1 MAPEQYAELIHFLWQ
16 KAQHDGLDGLKI
28 DAVICGMPGFDPDEI
43 RRLIPTPG
51 HAVLLL
57 FDAVRAEAQL
67 EINQI
72 FPLTDEGSA
81 DVSPH
86 DYLFDVIMAHFDA
99 ARPYQKAVVRL
110 WQDLFLNPMQ
120 VWTITP
126 YFMRAGDAWLSASG
140 GQRKDFWVH
149 AQKAAFQI
157 LLLATLKTWVGDD
170 TPDQSK
176 TMMALDKNLKDFC
189 AYSSFH

>member
-16 KAQHDGLDGLKI
+16 KAARDGLNGLKI
-28 DAVICGMPGFDPDEI
+28 ETIIYEMPAFNPDAI
-43 RRLIPTPG
+43 RRLIPTSG
-51 HAVLLL
+51 HAILLL
-57 FDAVRAEAQL
+57 FDAVRAQAQVQID
-67 EINQI
+67 EI
-72 FPLTDEGSA
+72 FPETDERPA
-81 DVSPH
+81 DASPH

-99 ARPYQKAVVRL
+99 ARPYQAAIARL
-110 WQDLFLNPMQ
+110 WGDLFLNPME
-120 VWTITP
+120 VWTIAP
-126 YFMRAGDAWLSASG
+126 YFMRVGDAWLLASG

-157 LLLATLKTWVGDD
+157 LLLATFKTWVGDE

-176 TMMALDKNLKDFC
+176 TMMALDKNLKDFL